1 MKAALENQN
10 DEIDLTESITE
21 VWAMYFYKE
30 DLINI
35 IVPDK
40 PDPTAA
46 KVLQETLGGRFGEM
60 RTMMQF
66 FFQSSNFRGK
76 QKQYQDL
83 IRGIFLEEIAHVE
96 LVQTTINQL
105 LNGSGEE
112 GVGDDATNGA
122 PLYEPVMHANPHH
135 YIMGAQSSL
144 PVDAAGNPWN
154 GNYVYSHGNLVADLL
169 NNVMLE
175 STGVLQKTRIYEMS
189 TNKTLRETLG
199 FLIVRD
205 NAHQN
210 AFAKAL
216 ETLGVNWGEIFPVPN
231 YDINKYP
238 ECKKYVDM
246 GFHEAQFNFRLDETR
261 IGEIFQGQSP
271 SRASG
276 ELKVVPP
283 PKGYPVPVLPEM
295 PNEHSPGTQDL
306 NA

>member
-1 MKAALENQN
+1 
-10 DEIDLTESITE
+10 
-21 VWAMYFYKE
+21 MYFYRE
-30 DLINI
+30 DLINV

-66 FFQSSNFRGK
+66 FFQSSNFRGN
-76 QKQYQDL
+76 QKQYRDL
-83 IRGIFLEEIAHVE
+83 IRGVFLEEISHVE
-96 LVQTTINQL
+96 LVQTTINAL

-112 GVGDDATNGA
+112 AVGAGGSTGA
-122 PLYEPVMHANPHH
+122 PLEEAIKHANPHH
-135 YIMGAQSSL
+135 FIMGAQSSL

-154 GNYVYSHGNLVADLL
+154 GNYVYSHGNLISDLL
-169 NNVMLE
+169 DNLVLE
-175 STGVLQKTRIYEMS
+175 STGVLQKSRIYEMS
-189 TNKTLRETLG
+189 SNKAFRETLA

-216 ETLGVNWGEIFPVPN
+216 ETLGVEWGKLFPVPN

-238 ECKKYVDM
+238 ECRKYVEM
-246 GFHEAQFNFRLDETR
+246 GFHNAQFNFRLDETL
-261 IGEIFQGQSP
+261 IGQIFQGQSP
-271 SRASG
+271 SRNG
-276 ELKVVPP
+276 GTLQVVPP
-283 PKGYPVPVLPEM
+283 PPGYPVPVLPEM
-295 PNEHSPGTQDL
+295 PNEHSTGLSDL

>member
-1 MKAALENQN
+1 
-10 DEIDLTESITE
+10 
-21 VWAMYFYKE
+21 MYYYKE
-30 DLINI
+30 ELINI
-35 IVPDK
+35 IKPDK
-40 PDPTAA
+40 PDPAAA
-46 KVLQETLGGRFGEM
+46 KVLQETLGGQFGEM

-76 QKQYQDL
+76 ATQYRDL

-96 LVQTTINQL
+96 LVQNTINQL
-105 LNGSGEE
+105 LNGSGLSDQP
-112 GVGDDATNGA
+112 GDGGMDGA
-122 PLYEPVMHANPHH
+122 PLDEAIKHANPHH

-144 PVDAAGNPWN
+144 PVDAGGNPWN
-154 GNYVYSHGNLVADLL
+154 GSWVYDHGNLIANLL
-169 NNVMLE
+169 NNVNLE

-189 TNKTLRETLG
+189 NNQTFRETLG

-216 ETLGVNWGEIFPVPN
+216 ETLGVDWGKLFPVPN

-246 GFHEAQFNFRLDETR
+246 GFHNAQFNFRLDPTR
-261 IGEIFQGQSP
+261 IAEVFSGQTP
-271 SRASG
+271 SRNGGTLA
-276 ELKVVPP
+276 VVPP
-283 PKGYPVPVLPEM
+283 PKGFPVPQMPDM
-295 PNEHSPGTQDL
+295 PNEHAPGIQDL